1 MKRHVSA
8 ILSAWRTR
16 SDRKPLIV
24 RGARQVG
31 KTWSVMDLGRTE
43 FQNVVSIDFERDRS
57 ACAIFAGDLSPK
69 SLVRLIELQAGCPIT
84 PGTTLLFLDEIQCC
98 PRALTALRYFQEEM
112 PELHVVAAG
121 SLLEFEMSKISF
133 PVGRVEFHYMFP
145 LTFGEFLCN
154 TGKESLEQERPSIE
168 EDRMVHEFVHGKLMD
183 ALREYMIVG
192 GLPDAVKQYAQTQS
206 LQSVSQVHDSIISS
220 YLQDVL
226 KYERNLSTD
235 SVELILSAII
245 GQIGSQIKYSRLAEG
260 LSAYKVRQAL
270 HVLEK
275 ALVMHPI
282 HSSSAQGLPLAGSV
296 NSKVLK
302 AVFMDVGLMQHSR
315 GIPAT
320 AVLQAGDLMDIYQ
333 GALCEQF
340 VGQELIAA
348 GGSQNG
354 RLFYWTRNAPTSNA
368 EVDYLQVRA
377 GRIVPIEVK
386 NGPSG
391 RLRSLHLFLQEHR
404 ETSEGIVLHAGT
416 GGRHDRIHFCPL
428 YSKV

>member
-1 MKRHVSA
+1 MKRNVST
-8 ILSAWRTR
+8 ILSAWKSRR
-16 SDRKPLIV
+16 DRKPLIV

-31 KTWSVMDLGRTE
+31 KTWSIMDFGRTE
-43 FQNVVSIDFERDRS
+43 FQNVVPIDFERNRS
-57 ACAIFAGDLSPK
+57 AGTIFAGDLSPK
-69 SLVRLIELQAGCPIT
+69 SLISLIELQAGCPIT

-154 TGKESLEQERPSIE
+154 TGRESLEQERPSIE
-168 EDRMVHEFVHGKLMD
+168 EDRTVHEFVHGKLMD
-183 ALREYMIVG
+183 ALREYMVVG
-192 GLPDAVKQYAQTQS
+192 GLPDAVKQYAQSQS
-206 LQSVSQVHDSIISS
+206 LQSVSQVHESILSS

-226 KYERNLSTD
+226 KYERNLSAD
-235 SVELILSAII
+235 SVELILSSII
-245 GQIGSQIKYSRLAEG
+245 GQVGSQIKYSRLAEG
-260 LSAYKVRQAL
+260 LSSYK
-270 HVLEK
+270 
-275 ALVMHPI
+275 
-282 HSSSAQGLPLAGSV
+282 
-296 NSKVLK
+296 
-302 AVFMDVGLMQHSR
+302 
-315 GIPAT
+315 
-320 AVLQAGDLMDIYQ
+320 VLQAKDLMDIYK

-348 GGSQNG
+348 GGSQHG

-391 RLRSLHLFLQEHR
+391 RLRSLHLFLQEHP
-404 ETSEGIVLHAGT
+404 ETSAGIVLQAGST
-416 GGRHDRIHFCPL
+416 GRHDRIHFCPL
-428 YSKV
+428 YAKF